1 MAEPV
6 IRTHTAETFDSSG
19 VVAPDVYFDP
29 AYGAAEVANG
39 EGDWVS
45 LTAYDGA
52 WQLPLHLRSSA
63 SGFDASSPYGYAGV
77 FAEPSLSQ
85 AETDAAWRAALV
97 ELRSRGVLAMFLR
110 QTPLLS
116 APFDVWPGQRIV
128 SDHPTVLI
136 ATSDLENAW
145 SGLEGRCR
153 TSLRRAE
160 REGYSST
167 IRPAT
172 ETDLRPDSP
181 FRHLYESAMDRR
193 AASSRYFFSD
203 AYYDRLASGLGDD
216 LLLGMTTVAEGDVV
230 AAALFMRCGATLH
243 YHLSGSDPSAGKGGA
258 TNQLVWS
265 AIDWSAAHGVERL
278 HLGGGVSPDDGL
290 FKFKK
295 SFGGTLLGY
304 SAHGVVIDESEYE
317 LAVRRRARELGRAE
331 SDLAQTYFPA
341 YKAV

>member
-1 MAEPV
+1 MAELV
-6 IRTHTAETFDSSG
+6 IDAHTTESFASSSL
-19 VVAPDVYFDP
+19 VAPDVYFDP

-45 LTAYDGA
+45 LTAFDGA

-63 SGFDASSPYGYAGV
+63 SGVDASSPYGYAGV
-77 FAEPSLSQ
+77 FAEPSLSP
-85 AETDAAWRAALV
+85 AETDAAWGAALV

-116 APFDVWPGQRIV
+116 APFDVWPGRRIV

-136 ATSDLENAW
+136 PTADVEGAW

-167 IRPAT
+167 LRPANDV
-172 ETDLRPDSP
+172 DLRPGSS
-181 FRHLYESAMDRR
+181 FRRLYEAAMDRR
-193 AASSRYFFSD
+193 SASSRYFFAD
-203 AYYDRLASGLGDD
+203 AYYDRLLTGLGND
-216 LLLGMTTVAEGDVV
+216 LLVGMTTDSKGGVA
-230 AAALFMRCGATLH
+230 AAALFMRCGVTLH
-243 YHLSGSDPSAGKGGA
+243 YHLSGSDPSAGKDGA
-258 TNQLVWS
+258 TNQLIWS
-265 AIDWSAAHGVERL
+265 AIDWAAAHGVERL
-278 HLGGGVSPDDGL
+278 HLGGGVGPEDGL

-304 SAHGVVIDESEYE
+304 SAHGVVIDQPEYE
-317 LAVRRRARELGRAE
+317 LAVRRRADELGRAK
-331 SDLAQTYFPA
+331 SDLEQSYFPA
-341 YKAV
+341 YRAV